1 MTKILNYI
9 QSGSLTVLNILY
21 TIFLEVF
28 IKI

>member
-1 MTKILNYI
+1 MTQIFNYI